1 MLPRKIKQDRL
12 SFILITRAFA
22 QINQERRRAM
32 ISHDFRSFA
41 CFVVAVSVGTG
52 GLVENPTPVTSAIF
66 LMLCT
71 GSVATLLIAYFS
83 ETCDR
88 RQTALRAVDK
98 LTFVWSISG
107 IFFFSNPDS
116 VVLATSYIT
125 AFIVVPLMF
134 RLLQKK

>member
-1 MLPRKIKQDRL
+1 
-12 SFILITRAFA
+12 
-22 QINQERRRAM
+22 M

-41 CFVVAVSVGTG
+41 CFVVSIAVGAG
-52 GLVENPTPVTSAIF
+52 GLVENPTPFTCAFF

-88 RQTALRAVDK
+88 RQTVLEAVDN

-107 IFFFSNPDS
+107 ILFFSNPDS
-116 VVLATSYIT
+116 IALAVSYIT